1 MSPTSLAAHGAPTT
15 ASVPGSASAAAPCL
29 ATVAIVLAGQGSS
42 TRTARLST
50 SLGLPIAALP
60 INGERNLVECW
71 IRRIAEAGFAG
82 TVVIAITSESERAYF
97 EALSAPPGMRIE
109 VRVDSSGHRGA
120 GGTVGDAWRE
130 LRERPAAGVD
140 WTGGVLV
147 IEASNPPQFDFARLF
162 ATIDRSYGAVIGAAG
177 DASLSGISWI
187 SETALSLI
195 PTIGYFDLKE
205 QLVTAIV
212 ASGRSVQPCFGWA
225 ESCRIVDRES
235 YLRAVALMHDGSSS
249 AYGVDALIEQGA
261 VVRGDSIVCRG
272 AVVERG
278 ALVIDSA
285 ILPGAR
291 VCADAVVARSIVP
304 PGSHVPCG
312 YLVVDE
318 IFGALGSPARS
329 GTEGGAS

>member
-1 MSPTSLAAHGAPTT
+1 M
-15 ASVPGSASAAAPCL
+15 
-29 ATVAIVLAGQGSS
+29 
-42 TRTARLST
+42 
-50 SLGLPIAALP
+50 
-60 INGERNLVECW
+60 
-71 IRRIAEAGFAG
+71 
-82 TVVIAITSESERAYF
+82 
-97 EALSAPPGMRIE
+97 
-109 VRVDSSGHRGA
+109 
-120 GGTVGDAWRE
+120 GDAWRE
-130 LRERPAAGVD
+130 LRARTDAGFRAE
-140 WTGGVLV
+140 GGALV
-147 IEASNPPQFDFARLF
+147 IEASNPPQFDFARF
-162 ATIDRSYGAVIGAAG
+162 FGAIDGSCGAVIGAAG

-187 SETALSLI
+187 SEAALASI
-195 PTIGYFDLKE
+195 PVIGYFDLKE

-212 ASGRSVQPCFGWA
+212 ASGRTVQACFGWA

-235 YLRAVALMHDGSSS
+235 YLRGVALMQDGRSSPIG
-249 AYGVDALIEQGA
+249 ADAVVEPGA
-261 VVRGDSIVCRG
+261 VVRGASIVCRG

-318 IFGALGSPARS
+318 IFGALGSPARA